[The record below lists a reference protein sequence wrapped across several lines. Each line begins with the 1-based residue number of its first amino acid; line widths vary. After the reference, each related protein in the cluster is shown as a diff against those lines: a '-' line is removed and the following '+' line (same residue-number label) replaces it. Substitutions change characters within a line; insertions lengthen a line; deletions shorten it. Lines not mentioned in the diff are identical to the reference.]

1 MAASAPKPQL
11 EPLQF
16 DLSLAALHRSEYV
29 GVTLG
34 DRERITEANDAFLH
48 MLGFTRA
55 EFQATSLR
63 RRDITPREHWLI
75 DDRSF
80 LELELNGAC
89 VPYEKELMPRDGRRV
104 SVIISSVRLHSAPS
118 KFVSVV
124 IDVTERKRSN
134 VVEQRNRDLEARTAL
149 VNLLAHEINNPLA
162 VLTNMFY
169 LLNAQREL
177 PETAR
182 QYLDQGAE
190 SLARITAAVKA
201 ILTTAQTEK

>member
-1 MAASAPKPQL
+1 MA
-11 EPLQF
+11 
-16 DLSLAALHRSEYV
+16 
-29 GVTLG
+29 
-34 DRERITEANDAFLH
+34 
-48 MLGFTRA
+48 
-55 EFQATSLR
+55 
-63 RRDITPREHWLI
+63 
-75 DDRSF
+75 
-80 LELELNGAC
+80 
-89 VPYEKELMPRDGRRV
+89 
-104 SVIISSVRLHSAPS
+104 
-118 KFVSVV
+118 
-124 IDVTERKRSN
+124 
-134 VVEQRNRDLEARTAL
+134 LEARTAL